1 MNKKKRMKLVKF
13 WGRSV
18 YMDIERV
25 VDNGGN
31 LYETSKNE
39 HEILMETIRGGLF
52 RNIEA
57 M

>member
-1 MNKKKRMKLVKF
+1 MKLVKF